1 MKNRTNDPVRPYCY
15 PVFVLFFIYAA
26 FIPCHSAQG
35 EESQPQ
41 LNAGRNSSAQPPY
54 YDISVADPAYQKGKG
69 PVVLF
74 DQGHHNLHSITGIQ
88 SYRAF
93 ADIIENDGY
102 VVKVNESKFI
112 DENLKGRD
120 ILVIVNALEERNIDR
135 KTWEKP
141 PYYPAFTPEEVK
153 TVHAWVKKGG
163 KLLLIADHQP
173 FGKAAYEMA
182 EIFGIPLSTG
192 RAIDPNDNDLYTRE
206 NGKLLDHPVTR
217 GRKES
222 EKVNKILTVAGES
235 FPAPE
240 GSGFLKFSASA
251 YDIEPGTNE
260 QRPIPGHFQGAAF
273 AYGKGRVVVLG
284 EAAMLS
290 VNYMAVKTNSG
301 VFFPSTPPERVGGP
315 MNPKQADNRKLL
327 LNIMHYLSGLLEPG
341 VGVR

>member
-1 MKNRTNDPVRPYCY
+1 MKNTAKGRTN
-15 PVFVLFFIYAA
+15 LFFYPALFFSFIFMA
-26 FIPCHSAQG
+26 FIYFGSAQQ
-35 EESQPQ
+35 EEIKPQ
-41 LNAGRNSSAQPPY
+41 LNAGRNSSSKPPQ
-54 YDISVADPAYQKGKG
+54 YDVSVIDPAYEKGKG

-93 ADIIENDGY
+93 ADIIQNDGY

-112 DENLKGRD
+112 DENLEDRG
-120 ILVIVNALEERNIDR
+120 ILVIINALEERNVDR

-153 TVHAWVKKGG
+153 TVHEWVKKGG
-163 KLLLIADHQP
+163 SLFLIADHQP
-173 FGKAAYEMA
+173 FGQAAYDMA
-182 EIFGIPLSTG
+182 EAFGIILSAG
-192 RAIDPNDNDLYTRE
+192 QAVDPKDKDLYTRE

-217 GRKES
+217 GRNES
-222 EKVNKILTVAGES
+222 EKVTKVQTVVGES
-235 FPAPE
+235 FQAPN
-240 GSGFLKFSASA
+240 GSGFLKFGESA
-251 YDIEPGTNE
+251 YDVDPATKK

-290 VNYMAVKTNSG
+290 VNYMAVKTKDG
-301 VFFPSTPPERVGGP
+301 VFFPPTPPERVGGP

-341 VGVR
+341 FEVR

>member
-1 MKNRTNDPVRPYCY
+1 MKNRTKNPANLFFY
-15 PVFVLFFIYAA
+15 PVFIFLFIFAA
-26 FIPCHSAQG
+26 FIHCGSAQQ

-41 LNAGRNSSAQPPY
+41 LKAGRSFSDKPPH
-54 YDISVADPAYQKGKG
+54 YDVSVADPAYEKGKG

-74 DQGHHNLHSITGIQ
+74 DQGHQNLHSITGIQ

-93 ADIIENDGY
+93 ADIIQNDGY

-112 DENLKGRD
+112 DENIKGHD
-120 ILVIVNALEERNIDR
+120 ILVIVNALEERNVDR

-153 TVHAWVKKGG
+153 TVHEWVKKGG
-163 KLLLIADHQP
+163 NLFLIADHQP
-173 FGKAAYEMA
+173 FGQAAYEMA
-182 EIFGIPLSTG
+182 EAFGIILSTG
-192 RAIDPNDNDLYTRE
+192 EAVDPNDKDLYTRE

-222 EKVNKILTVAGES
+222 EKVNKVITVVGES
-235 FPAPE
+235 FQAPE
-240 GSGFLKFSASA
+240 GSGFLKFSESA
-251 YDIEPGTNE
+251 YDVDPATKK

-273 AYGKGRVVVLG
+273 AYGQGRVVVLG
-284 EAAMLS
+284 EAAMLA
-290 VNYMAVKTNSG
+290 VNYLAVKTNNG
-301 VFFPSTPPERVGGP
+301 VFFPPTPPERVGGP

-341 VGVR
+341 VKAR